1 VSERDSADPAE
12 GQALPL
18 AGIRVVDLTRVMTG
32 PYGAMMLGDLGADV
46 VKIEQ
51 PGKGD
56 DTRHWGP
63 PFVGGE
69 ASYFLSVNRN
79 KRSLALD
86 LKSEGGREVL
96 WRLIDEADVLLENFS
111 PGTLERLGFG
121 YEAVSARRPGIVYA
135 SISGFG
141 QTGHSR
147 RRTAYDLIL
156 QGMGGMMSIT
166 GHPGSEPTKVGVP
179 IADIAAGM
187 FCAFAVVGALFGRER
202 DPARR
207 GQYVDTSMLG
217 GQIALL
223 TYQASI
229 YLTTGVVPQP
239 LGNAHPTIVP
249 YDTYA
254 TVDGYVN
261 IAAGN
266 DSLWRRLCEA
276 FGLEALIDDPRCRT
290 NPDRVRNRHA
300 VNALVGDALRT
311 VTTDEAVRRC
321 DACGVPCGPI
331 HDLAEVF
338 SDPQVRD
345 QELVRE
351 VAHPTVGQLA
361 LAGFPY
367 HFGGTPLAIHHPP
380 PLLGQHT
387 AEVLAELGYDE
398 DGIAALVE
406 AGAVEAAVPAVS
418 ELGR

>member
-1 VSERDSADPAE
+1 MSERDAAPS
-12 GQALPL
+12 PL
-18 AGIRVVDLTRVMTG
+18 AGVRVVDLTRVMTG
-32 PYGAMMLGDLGADV
+32 PYAAMMLGDLGADV

-51 PGKGD
+51 PGTGD

-111 PGTLERLGFG
+111 PGTMERLGFG
-121 YEAVSARRPGIVYA
+121 YEAVSARRPELIYA

-141 QTGHSR
+141 QTGPSR

-156 QGMGGMMSIT
+156 QGMGGMMSVT
-166 GHPGSEPTKVGVP
+166 GFAGGEPTKLGVP

-187 FCAFAVVGALFGRER
+187 FCAFAVAGALFGRER
-202 DPARR
+202 NPDRH
-207 GQYVDTSMLG
+207 GQYIDTSMLG

-229 YLTTGVVPQP
+229 YLTTGTVPKP

-254 TVDGYVN
+254 TADGYVN

-266 DSLWRRLCEA
+266 DSLWRRFCGA

-290 NPDRVRNRHA
+290 NPDRVGNRDV
-300 VNALVGDALRT
+300 VNALVSEALRT
-311 VTTDEAVRRC
+311 VTSAEAVRRC
-321 DACGVPCGPI
+321 DECGVPCGPI
-331 HDLAEVF
+331 QDVAEVF
-338 SDPQVRD
+338 ADPQVHD

-351 VAHPTVGQLA
+351 VEHPTVGSLA
-361 LAGFPY
+361 LTGFPY
-367 HFGGTPLAIHHPP
+367 HFHGTPLEIRHPP

-387 AEVLAELGYDE
+387 AEVLAELGYDAE
-398 DGIAALVE
+398 QIEALIAM
-406 AGAVEAAVPAVS
+406 GAVQVVKPANDES
-418 ELGR
+418 TW

>member
-1 VSERDSADPAE
+1 M
-12 GQALPL
+12 PL

-56 DTRHWGP
+56 DTRQWGP
-63 PFVGGE
+63 PFVNGE

-79 KRSLALD
+79 KRSVALD
-86 LKSEGGREVL
+86 LKSDGGREVL

-111 PGTLERLGFG
+111 PGTLARLGFG
-121 YEAVSARRPGIVYA
+121 YDAVSARRPSLIYA

-141 QTGHSR
+141 QTGPSR

-156 QGMGGMMSIT
+156 QGMGGLMSIT
-166 GHPGSEPTKVGVP
+166 GFPGGEPTKLGVP
-179 IADIAAGM
+179 IADIVAGM
-187 FCAFAVVGALFGRER
+187 FCAYAVVGALFGRER
-202 DPARR
+202 DPDRR
-207 GQYVDTSMLG
+207 GQYIDTSMLG

-229 YLTTGVVPQP
+229 YLTTGTVPKQ

-249 YDTYA
+249 YDTFA
-254 TVDGYVN
+254 TADGYVN

-266 DSLWRRLCEA
+266 DSLWRRLCGA

-290 NPDRVRNRHA
+290 NPDRVRNRDE
-300 VNALVGDALRT
+300 VNALVGAALRT
-311 VTTDEAVRRC
+311 VTTAEVVRRC
-321 DACGVPCGPI
+321 DECGVPCGPI
-331 HDLAEVF
+331 QNLAEVF
-338 SDPQVRD
+338 SDPQVHD

-351 VAHPTVGQLA
+351 VTHPMVGQLA
-361 LAGFPY
+361 LTGFPY
-367 HFGGTPLAIHHPP
+367 HFGGTPLAIRHPP

-387 AEVLAELGYDE
+387 AEVLAELGFSEDE
-398 DGIAALVE
+398 IAALIA
-406 AGAVEAAVPAVS
+406 AGAVQAAESVEHEPA
-418 ELGR
+418 R